1 LFAEET
7 IILVHSDSLVLQTL
21 SFANLLQ
28 RSNLDSQYYWWIGGL
43 FTCYF
48 FFKTFVASMI
58 LGTEQRQENFAD
70 ICCDSKIICV
80 NKFTKKNYTF
90 MESKNSPLGPSI
102 KFAPRP
108 LKSLSRPF
116 LEQPRLWV
124 LFSCSGRYWS
134 KHLVLCLFVSLCD
147 AKIWLDHVS
156 AVKL

>member
-1 LFAEET
+1 VVRAQSKIVRLIFFLFKTLVAASISRGAIIRCQFFGLFAEET
-7 IILVHSDSLVLQTL
+7 IRLVHSDSLVLQTL

-102 KFAPRP
+102 KFTPRP

-116 LEQPRLWV
+116 LEQPRL
-124 LFSCSGRYWS
+124 
-134 KHLVLCLFVSLCD
+134 
-147 AKIWLDHVS
+147 
-156 AVKL
+156 